1 MFNIFLDRG
10 AVVGTFENRKM
21 GFYSDYVY
29 GSREWDSNQPSGNK
43 ETVSNSKEKKSVL
56 MVKSGT
62 DVSEMKYT
70 EIWQQLKAWLDNDA
84 EKAIIDGIISSSNKF
99 AGKEKPE
106 SECDFSIAGES
117 DVYTCD
123 LLWRKSKVMFFTSTN
138 EDDYEVAKNSDWKC
152 FYSMDIDDPV
162 TLINEIKG

>member
-1 MFNIFLDRG
+1 M
-10 AVVGTFENRKM
+10 K
-21 GFYSDYVY
+21 
-29 GSREWDSNQPSGNK
+29 NK
-43 ETVSNSKEKKSVL
+43 
-56 MVKSGT
+56 
-62 DVSEMKYT
+62 
-70 EIWQQLKAWLDNDA
+70 
-84 EKAIIDGIISSSNKF
+84 DGIISSSNMF